1 MFRTIIMA
9 ADGSPAVERLII
21 YTEHLAR
28 RNDAQVVVVHAY
40 EPPEAYEWTEAYA
53 KLREQYE
60 LVAQEVVDDAVD
72 ALAKAGVRATG
83 DLRQGD
89 PATTSLEAVRLHQAD
104 LIVMGGRA
112 QKRTP
117 VAESLLGSVSTAVLR
132 QTYCPVLIVP

>member
-83 DLRQGD
+83 ALRQGD
-89 PATTSLEAVRLHQAD
+89 PATTILEAVRLHQAD

>member
-89 PATTSLEAVRLHQAD
+89 PATTILEAVRLHQAD